1 MQAVGAVQLDSTLVV
16 RVYQLVS
23 DRVVRHGLRH
33 PLIAAE
39 DHLPL
44 PTGRARTHAR
54 VELQTEP
61 PKINRPT
68 PRKTNLSHGM
78 LIGCFKGPG
87 L

>member
-1 MQAVGAVQLDSTLVV
+1 MQAVGAVQLDPALVV
-16 RVYQLVS
+16 GVYQLVS
-23 DRVVRHGLRH
+23 NRVVRHSLRH

-39 DHLPL
+39 NHLSV

-54 VELQTEP
+54 VELQTSH
-61 PKINRPT
+61 KIKKADATKNE
-68 PRKTNLSHGM
+68 LSHGT